1 MARTRELD
9 TTLRFD
15 EEKCT
20 GCRACTEVC
29 PHAVFRMN
37 GKKARLER
45 PEDCMECG
53 ACALNCREGAIFVES
68 GVGCASATILSA
80 LRLKKQPRCC

>member
-1 MARTRELD
+1 MAGKKTLD

-15 EEKCT
+15 EKKCT
-20 GCRACTEVC
+20 GCRACTVVC
-29 PHAVFRMN
+29 PHAVFRMHGN
-37 GKKARLER
+37 KARLEL

-53 ACALNCREGAIFVES
+53 ACALNCRGGAIHVEN

-80 LRLKKQPRCC
+80 LRFRKHPCC